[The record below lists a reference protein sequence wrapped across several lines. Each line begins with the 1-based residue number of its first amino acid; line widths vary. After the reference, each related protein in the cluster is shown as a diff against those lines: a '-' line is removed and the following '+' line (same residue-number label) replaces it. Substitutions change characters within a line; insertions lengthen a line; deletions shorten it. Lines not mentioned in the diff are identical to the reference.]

1 MEKSQK
7 DAKNAQI
14 GEILAVYN
22 ALRLQNVVKSQKEF
36 AQLLGISEQ
45 TLSAAVRG
53 RDGYLTDKLM
63 RKVKE
68 TAAGFNIKTE
78 GEHSPAIVQNGN
90 GEQKILDGNAEG
102 IVKTL
107 TAEMAEQR
115 KMYAAHVDR
124 LLGIIEKMQQ

>member
-7 DAKNAQI
+7 NA
-14 GEILAVYN
+14 EIEKIWAIYN
-22 ALRLQNVVKSQKEF
+22 ALRAKNIVKTQKNFAEF
-36 AQLLGISEQ
+36 LGINQ
-45 TLSAAVRG
+45 NTLAGVFNG
-53 RDGYLTDKLM
+53 REGCSSSKTLRKAESKLAELGITI
-63 RKVKE
+63 E
-68 TAAGFNIKTE
+68 TG

-90 GEQKILDGNAEG
+90 GEQKILGTDAEE